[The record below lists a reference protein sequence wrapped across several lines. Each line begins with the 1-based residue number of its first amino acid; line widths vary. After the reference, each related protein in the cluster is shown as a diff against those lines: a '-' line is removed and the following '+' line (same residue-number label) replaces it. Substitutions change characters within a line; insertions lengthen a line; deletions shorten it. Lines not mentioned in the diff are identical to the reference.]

1 MIPAERGAHGP
12 LATATTAAP
21 HPGGRLGGMLSFDQ
35 KLDNL
40 ATLALRV
47 GVNLQAGQRLLLMGP
62 IEAADLVRRIAAR
75 AYDLGAPYVHVLYV
89 DEQVNLIRAQRSPAE
104 ALDDYP
110 EAVRDLVHGMAER
123 GDAYLRVGGSDP
135 DLMSAADPQRV
146 ASMVRAQ
153 RRVMRPVS
161 DLVQRS
167 HMPWTIVDYAVPAWA
182 TKVFPGTPE
191 EDAVTKLWD
200 AIFAACRA
208 DVDDPLGAWERHVA
222 QLARAR
228 DALNAQAFEV
238 LHLRAP
244 GTDLRV
250 GLADTHTWE
259 SGGQH
264 AGVNGAFFV
273 ANIPTEEVFTAP
285 HAQRASGTVRAT
297 KPLSYQGQLIDGFSL
312 TFEDGAVVDFAAERG
327 ETVLKGLLEIDEG
340 ARRLGELALVPH
352 SSPISQSGL
361 LFYNT
366 LFDENAAC
374 HLALGRAYET
384 TLRGGTTRPLEAL
397 VADGFNQSLTHVD
410 FMFGS
415 EALDVDGIKE
425 GGSSVPV
432 MRGGEWAL

>member
-1 MIPAERGAHGP
+1 
-12 LATATTAAP
+12 
-21 HPGGRLGGMLSFDQ
+21 MLTFDQ

-47 GVNLQAGQRLLLMGP
+47 GVNLQPGQRLHLIGP
-62 IEAADLVRRIAAR
+62 IEGADLLRRIAAQ
-75 AYDLGAPYVHVLYV
+75 AYDRGAPYVQVQYV
-89 DEQVNLIRAQRSPAE
+89 DERMGLIRAQHSPEE
-104 ALDDYP
+104 ALDEFP
-110 EAVRDLVHGMAER
+110 EHYRDFVLRMAER
-123 GDAYLRVGGSDP
+123 GDAYLRVGGDDP
-135 DLMSAADPQRV
+135 DLMSGADPKRV
-146 ASMVRAQ
+146 ARMVRAQ
-153 RRVMRPVS
+153 RSVMRPVS

-182 TKVFPGTPE
+182 RKVFPGLSE
-191 EDAVTKLWD
+191 AEAVEKLWD
-200 AIFAACRA
+200 AIFAATRA
-208 DVDDPLGAWERHVA
+208 DVADPLGAWEAHIA

-228 DALNAQAFEV
+228 DALNGHDFAA
-238 LHLRAP
+238 LRLRAP
-244 GTDLRV
+244 GTDLLV

-264 AGVNGAFFV
+264 AQVGGAFFV
-273 ANIPTEEVFTAP
+273 ANMPTEEVFTAP
-285 HAQRASGTVRAT
+285 HARRVSGTVRAS

-312 TFEDGAVVDFAAERG
+312 TFEDGAVVDFSAERG
-327 ETVLKGLLEIDEG
+327 EEVLRGVLDTDEG

-384 TLRGGTTRPLEAL
+384 TMKGGTTRALDELE
-397 VADGFNQSLTHVD
+397 ADGFNQSLTHVD

-415 EALDVDGIKE
+415 DELDIDGE
-425 GGSSVPV
+425 TRDGRSVPV
-432 MRGGEWAL
+432 MRGGEWAF

>member
-1 MIPAERGAHGP
+1 MPTFE
-12 LATATTAAP
+12 
-21 HPGGRLGGMLSFDQ
+21 Q

-40 ATLALRV
+40 AMLALRV
-47 GVNLQAGQRLLLMGP
+47 GVNLQSGQRLHLIGP
-62 IEAADLVRRIAAR
+62 IEGADLMRRIVAQ
-75 AYDLGAPYVHVLYV
+75 AYDLGAPYVQVQYV
-89 DEQVNLIRAQRSPAE
+89 DERMGLIRAQRSSE
-104 ALDDYP
+104 DALDEFP
-110 EAVRDLVHGMAER
+110 EAYRDFVLGMAER
-123 GDAYLRVGGSDP
+123 GDAYLRVGGDDP
-135 DLMSAADPQRV
+135 DLMSAADPKRV
-146 ASMVRAQ
+146 ARMVRAQ

-182 TKVFPGTPE
+182 RKVFPDLTE
-191 EDAVTKLWD
+191 AEAVERLWD
-200 AIFAACRA
+200 AIFAATRA
-208 DVDDPLGAWERHVA
+208 DVDDPLGAWEAHVA
-222 QLARAR
+222 ALARAR
-228 DALNAQAFEV
+228 DVLNGHDFAA

-264 AGVNGAFFV
+264 AQCNGAFFV
-273 ANIPTEEVFTAP
+273 ANMPTEEVFTAP
-285 HAQRASGTVRAT
+285 HARRVSGTVRAS

-312 TFEDGAVVDFAAERG
+312 TFEDGAVVDFSAERG
-327 ETVLKGLLEIDEG
+327 EEVLRGLLDTDEG

-384 TLRGGTTRPLEAL
+384 TMKDGTTRSLEAL
-397 VADGFNQSLTHVD
+397 EADGFNQSLTHVD

-415 EALDVDGIKE
+415 DELDIDGE
-425 GGSSVPV
+425 TRDGRSVPV
-432 MRGGEWAL
+432 MRGGEWAF

>member
-1 MIPAERGAHGP
+1 
-12 LATATTAAP
+12 
-21 HPGGRLGGMLSFDQ
+21 MLTFDQ

-47 GVNLQAGQRLLLMGP
+47 GVNLQPGQRLFLMGP
-62 IEAADLVRRIAAR
+62 VEAADLVRRIAAQ
-75 AYDLGAPYVHVLYV
+75 AYDLGAPYVHVQYV
-89 DEQVNLIRAQRSPAE
+89 DERIGLIRAQRSAE
-104 ALDDYP
+104 GDLDAYP
-110 EAVRDLVHGMAER
+110 EGYRDFVLGMAQR
-123 GDAYLRVGGSDP
+123 GDAYLRVGGEDP
-135 DLMSAADPQRV
+135 DLMSAADPDRV
-146 ASMVRAQ
+146 ARMLRGQ
-153 RRVMRPVS
+153 RSVMRPIS

-182 TKVFPGTPE
+182 RKMFPDLPE
-191 EDAVTKLWD
+191 AAAVDKLWD
-200 AIFAACRA
+200 AIFAATRA
-208 DVDDPLGAWERHVA
+208 DVEDPIPAWERHVEA
-222 QLARAR
+222 LGRAR
-228 DALNAQAFEV
+228 DVLNGHAFTA

-264 AGVNGAFFV
+264 AEVNGAFFV
-273 ANIPTEEVFTAP
+273 ANMPTEEVFTAP
-285 HAQRASGTVRAT
+285 HAQRVSGSVRAS

-312 TFEDGAVVDFAAERG
+312 TFEDGAVVDYAAERG
-327 ETVLKGLLEIDEG
+327 EAVLKGLLDTDEG
-340 ARRLGELALVPH
+340 ARRLGEVALVPH

-384 TLRGGTTRPLEAL
+384 TMRDGTKRPLASLE
-397 VADGFNQSLTHVD
+397 ADGFNQSLTHVD

-415 EALDVDGIKE
+415 GELDIDGE
-425 GGSSVPV
+425 TADGRTVPV
-432 MRGGEWAL
+432 MRGGEWAF

>member
-1 MIPAERGAHGP
+1 
-12 LATATTAAP
+12 
-21 HPGGRLGGMLSFDQ
+21 MLTFDQ

-47 GVNLQAGQRLLLMGP
+47 GVNLQSGQRLHLIGP
-62 IEAADLVRRIAAR
+62 IEGAELVRRIVAQ
-75 AYDLGAPYVHVLYV
+75 AYDMGAPYVQVQYV
-89 DEQVNLIRAQRSPAE
+89 DDHVGLLRAQHSAE
-104 ALDDYP
+104 EHLDVYP
-110 EAVRDLVHGMAER
+110 EGYRDFVLGMAER
-123 GDAYLRVGGSDP
+123 GDAYLRVGGEDP
-135 DLMSAADPQRV
+135 DLMSAADPARV
-146 ASMVRAQ
+146 ARMVRAQ
-153 RRVMRPVS
+153 RGVMRPVS

-182 TKVFPGTPE
+182 RKMFPDLSE
-191 EDAVTKLWD
+191 ADAVATLWD
-200 AIFAACRA
+200 AIFAATRA
-208 DVDDPLGAWERHVA
+208 DVDDPLGAWAAHVE
-222 QLARAR
+222 QLGRAR
-228 DALNAQAFEV
+228 DVLNGHAFTA

-264 AGVNGAFFV
+264 AQVNGAFFV
-273 ANIPTEEVFTAP
+273 ANMPTEEVFTAP
-285 HAQRASGTVRAT
+285 HARRVSGTVRAT
-297 KPLSYQGQLIDGFSL
+297 KPLSYHGQLIDGFSL
-312 TFEDGAVVDFAAERG
+312 TFEDGVVVGFSAERG
-327 ETVLKGLLEIDEG
+327 EAVLQGLLDTDEG

-384 TLRGGTTRPLEAL
+384 TMRDGTKRPLAEL
-397 VADGFNQSLTHVD
+397 EADGFNQSLTHVD

-415 EALDVDGIKE
+415 DALDIDGE
-425 GGSSVPV
+425 TADGDTVAV
-432 MRGGEWAL
+432 MRSGEWAF

>member
-1 MIPAERGAHGP
+1 
-12 LATATTAAP
+12 
-21 HPGGRLGGMLSFDQ
+21 MLTFDQ

-40 ATLALRV
+40 ASLALRV
-47 GVNLQAGQRLLLMGP
+47 GVNLQAGQRLLLIGP
-62 IEAADLVRRIAAR
+62 IEGADLMRRITSQ
-75 AYDLGAPYVHVLYV
+75 AYDMGSPFVSVQYL
-89 DEQVNLIRAQRSPAE
+89 DEAMSLIRAQRSPLD
-104 ALDDYP
+104 ALDDFP
-110 EAVRDLVHGMAER
+110 MEQRDMVHAMVQR

-146 ASMVRAQ
+146 AAMVRAQ

-182 TKVFPGTPE
+182 AKVFPELPPE
-191 EDAVTKLWD
+191 QAVEKLWD

-208 DVDDPLGAWERHVA
+208 DVEDPIGAWQAHIE
-222 QLARAR
+222 QLSRAR
-228 DALNAQAFEV
+228 DVLNGHGFCA

-264 AGVNGAFFV
+264 AGVNDVFFV
-273 ANIPTEEVFTAP
+273 ANLPTEEVFTAP
-285 HAQRASGTVRAT
+285 HAQRVSGTVRSS

-312 TFEDGAVVDFAAERG
+312 TFEDGAVVDFGAERG
-327 ETVLKGLLEIDEG
+327 QAALKGLLEIDEG
-340 ARRLGELALVPH
+340 AKRLGELALVPH

-361 LFYNT
+361 LFFNT

-384 TLRGGTTRPLEAL
+384 TFVDGTKRPLEELIAQ
-397 VADGFNQSLTHVD
+397 GFNQSLTHVD

-415 EALDVDGIKE
+415 DALDIDGE
-425 GGSSVPV
+425 MANGSTVPV
-432 MRGGEWAL
+432 MRGGEWAF